1 MGNLISALVSEQE
14 AEQIIARKGNIP
26 LTSKKT
32 ILRTELL
39 YLPVYVFTVTTH
51 DSRGVSASELVIV
64 DGIKGEFAV
73 YRSSSSAELGNELRG
88 RLPQFRLELDIARK
102 SAASEYGR
110 WIYRHNLKNPNKVSI
125 VSVSEGEQFYYP
137 YWISYFRRR
146 KGYDFE
152 AVDAVGGELQGVRM
166 KPVFMELILS
176 LTRESA
182 D

>member
-1 MGNLISALVSEQE
+1 MGNLISALVSIQE

-26 LTSKKT
+26 LASKKT

-39 YLPVYVFTVTTH
+39 YLPVYVFTVTTR
-51 DSRGVSASELVIV
+51 DSRGVSASELVTV
-64 DGIKGEFAV
+64 DGIKGEFAI
-73 YRSSSSAELGNELRG
+73 YRSSPSSQQGNALPG
-88 RLPQFRLELDIARK
+88 GLPQFRLEKDIARK
-102 SAASEYGR
+102 SAVSEYGR
-110 WIYRHNLKNPNKVSI
+110 WIYRHNLKNPNKVNIESM
-125 VSVSEGEQFYYP
+125 SEGEQFYYP

-176 LTRESA
+176 LTSKNT